1 MRAGGPPAVEGSAL
15 ARDDDKYRI
24 LLEHR
29 WRTLSCISWSDML
42 LHYWHI
48 IYVILIYIYLFISVA
63 PVATFP
69 RNPCIPCGDY
79 FENVYYSPKHLIR
92 VMSSE

>member
-1 MRAGGPPAVEGSAL
+1 MAHSFVYLMVRYAAPLL
-15 ARDDDKYRI
+15 AYYLCNI
-24 LLEHR
+24 N
-29 WRTLSCISWSDML
+29 
-42 LHYWHI
+42 
-48 IYVILIYIYLFISVA
+48 IYIYLFISVA

-69 RNPCIPCGDY
+69 RNPCIPCGNY